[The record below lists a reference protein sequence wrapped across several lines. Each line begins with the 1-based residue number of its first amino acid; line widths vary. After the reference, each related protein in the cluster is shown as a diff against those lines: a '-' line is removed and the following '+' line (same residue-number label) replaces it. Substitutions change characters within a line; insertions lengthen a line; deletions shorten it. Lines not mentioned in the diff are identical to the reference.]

1 MQFSNRMRAGI
12 AIVACAAVGAA
23 GGIAGSAAAP
33 GKKSANSTRTA
44 PSGAQGRPHGPHGP
58 GGRAVHAEAVV
69 LNKAGTAFITVTEDN
84 GKVKSVSGRDVTITE
99 AIGSVTYKDVTMT
112 LPADAKIMRNGKTAT
127 VDDLKADDRIH
138 VSQSSDGTFVF
149 AADASFRPGFGKGP
163 GHRRGPGPGGPP
175 PGGPPPGGPPIP

>member
-33 GKKSANSTRTA
+33 GSKRAKTSTTSKA
-44 PSGAQGRPHGPHGP
+44 PSGAPGRPYWRHGP

-69 LNKAGTAFITVTEDN
+69 LNKAGTAFVTVTEDN
-84 GKVKSVSGRDVTITE
+84 GKVKSVSGRDVTIAE
-99 AIGSVTYKDVTMT
+99 AIGSVTYKDVTIS
-112 LPADAKIMRNGKTAT
+112 LPADAKIVRNGKTAT
-127 VDDLKADDRIH
+127 NDDLKADDRIH

-149 AADASFRPGFGKGP
+149 AADASFRP
-163 GHRRGPGPGGPP
+163 RRGPGHDGPRPGERR
-175 PGGPPPGGPPIP
+175 PG